1 MIYIHGF
8 CTLNGLTGLV
18 NTNSPCPFDTMK
30 NNELQAAVNL
40 CAAQVKKIR
49 KLEARVRI
57 LEKKLERCQKQKA
70 EACED

>member
-1 MIYIHGF
+1 
-8 CTLNGLTGLV
+8 
-18 NTNSPCPFDTMK
+18 MK